1 MKSYQKNLAFINYTY
16 KAFDG
21 WTNNDRI
28 LDRQLYQQQQFQR
41 HQAALSSRSMLSD
54 TTKSKKHPPT
64 GSSS

>member
-28 LDRQLYQQQQFQR
+28 LDRQLYQQQKFQR
-41 HQAALSSRSMLSD
+41 HQTALSSRSSILSD
-54 TTKSKKHPPT
+54 LTGIKNKSST
-64 GSSS
+64 